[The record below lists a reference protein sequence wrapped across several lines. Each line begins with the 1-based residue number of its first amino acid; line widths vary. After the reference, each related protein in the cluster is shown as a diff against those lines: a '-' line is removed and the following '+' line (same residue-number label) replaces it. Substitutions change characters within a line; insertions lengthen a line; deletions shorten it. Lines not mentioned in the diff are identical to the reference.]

1 MNALWNGIGI
11 LALCGQLAACSGW
24 RPATLPPTDPTLPPE
39 SGQDRDTVALGDDLR
54 LALADGALL
63 DGRVCGIDSA
73 SISLECEPDGFAEV
87 KAARPDTVRI
97 GRDWI
102 VRVQRRADAANPV
115 LVLGAV
121 GLLFAGSVYVLSMKW
136 FELDWESGGSR

>member
-39 SGQDRDTVALGDDLR
+39 SGQDRDTVALGDDVR
-54 LALADGALL
+54 LA
-63 DGRVCGIDSA
+63 
-73 SISLECEPDGFAEV
+73 DGFAEV